1 MAVGYFGQNFAQG
14 FGAGFFTPT
23 GVKDYQHASDTFRSN
38 GYELAPRNKFLFHV
52 FFNINTGQIKSL
64 ANIYGSGEIATIG
77 LLVKSVDLPSYQVSV
92 DTMNQYNRKR
102 LVQTK
107 IEYNPINLVFHD
119 DQSDLIRN
127 MWYNYYSYYYK
138 DPSQKYENV
147 PAYDGTLGNLNTL
160 FNGFGYNTKDVYE
173 NSRQVNDWGYIGES
187 YDDGTSPLNSNGTGT
202 YTGKPPFFRDIRIY
216 GLSQKKFASY
226 VLINPMITSWKHDQY
241 AYAEGGGTMSNNVEI
256 KYETVKYYS
265 GAIGGATPSN
275 TVQGFADP
283 THYDL
288 VRSGIA
294 RPGSTA
300 TVFGQGGLIDAGA
313 GIIQDLQQGSLQ
325 GVIGAVQKAGTAY
338 NTFKGKNIASIANQ
352 DAKLAVQNIAQ
363 YSLPGYTR
371 QAIGAL
377 QQTAQQNGYGGMFF
391 PTPPKTASQLPLGQ
405 IGVLPN
411 GQ

>member
-1 MAVGYFGQNFAQG
+1 MAVGYFGQNFLKG
-14 FGAGFFTPT
+14 FGEGFFTAP
-23 GVKDYQHASDTFRSN
+23 GLKDYQHASDTFRTN

-64 ANIYGSGEIATIG
+64 ANVYGSGEIATIG
-77 LLVKSVDLPSYQVSV
+77 LMVKSVDLPSYSVSV

-107 IEYNPINLVFHD
+107 IEYQPINMVFHD
-119 DQSDLIRN
+119 DQGDLIRN

-147 PAYDGTLGNLNTL
+147 APSDGTIGKLNTL
-160 FNGFGYNTKDVYE
+160 FNGFGYNTRDIYN
-173 NSRQVNDWGYIGES
+173 NSREVNDWGYIGES
-187 YDDGTSPLNSNGTGT
+187 YDDPTVGPQQ

-226 VLINPMITSWKHDQY
+226 VLVNPMISSWKHDNY
-241 AYAEGGGTMSNNVEI
+241 AYAEGGGTMSNTVEI

-265 GAIGGATPSN
+265 GAIGGGTPSN
-275 TVQGFADP
+275 TVTGFADP

-288 VRSGIA
+288 TRSGLA
-294 RPGSTA
+294 RPGSTQ
-300 TVFGQGGLIDAGA
+300 TVFGQGGLVDAGI
-313 GIIQDLQQGSLQ
+313 GIIQDLQQGSVQ
-325 GVIGAVQKAGTAY
+325 GVIGAVQTAGTAY

-352 DAKLAVQNIAQ
+352 DAKLAIQNIAQ

-371 QAIGAL
+371 AAIGSIQSVANR
-377 QQTAQQNGYGGMFF
+377 NGAGGMFF
-391 PTPPKTASQLPLGQ
+391 PTPPISTATLPTGQ
-405 IGVLPN
+405 TGIIPN
-411 GQ
+411 GQGG